1 MINMELEFK
10 HSALKQLKSYK
21 KKNPI
26 AYKIIREQL
35 GEVVKN
41 PEDIRYKKVKRYPK
55 YKRARKRNYHRGGQ
69 EGARDVSRL
78 RAPEGLFHEDGQ
90 GRPGRNVR
98 QASAGFRRGKGRTA
112 EAELLRR

>member
-10 HSALKQLKSYK
+10 HSALKQLKNYK

-35 GEVVKN
+35 GEIVKN

-55 YKRARKRNYHRGGQ
+55 YKRARKGNYSICFKVVDNCVYIGRI
-69 EGARDVSRL
+69 
-78 RAPEGLFHEDGQ
+78 EDRSKAYQ
-90 GRPGRNVR
+90 
-98 QASAGFRRGKGRTA
+98 
-112 EAELLRR
+112 

>member
-10 HSALKQLKSYK
+10 HSALKQLKNYK

-35 GEVVKN
+35 GEIVKN

-55 YKRARKRNYHRGGQ
+55 YKRARKGNYRICFKVV
-69 EGARDVSRL
+69 DNCVYI
-78 RAPEGLFHEDGQ
+78 GLIEDRSKAYQ
-90 GRPGRNVR
+90 
-98 QASAGFRRGKGRTA
+98 
-112 EAELLRR
+112 